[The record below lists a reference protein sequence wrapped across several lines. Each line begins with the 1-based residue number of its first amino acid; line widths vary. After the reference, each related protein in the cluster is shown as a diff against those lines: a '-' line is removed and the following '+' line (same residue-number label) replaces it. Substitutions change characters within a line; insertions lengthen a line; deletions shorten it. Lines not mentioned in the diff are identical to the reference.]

1 MERFSNFGRTEK
13 EDAHNKL
20 FFNLCN
26 ATKESKILDV
36 PHIVFI
42 GIHFFARL
50 AVDCATNKE
59 EALELINSVVN
70 DVIKVEELSKGVD
83 DEN

>member
-36 PHIVFI
+36 PHIAHM
-42 GIHFFARL
+42 GIRFFAQM
-50 AVDCATNKE
+50 AVDCTPNKE
-59 EALELINSVVN
+59 KALELINSVVN